1 MVNFLIKICSCFFF
15 SDEIHS
21 NEDNPLIKKDSFM
34 KRCIVKELKIT
45 FFFLL
50 MSTQTILSENILVLG
65 GSYFICRQ
73 SSVFIY
79 IKCQK

>member
-1 MVNFLIKICSCFFF
+1 
-15 SDEIHS
+15 
-21 NEDNPLIKKDSFM
+21 M